1 MSVFNE
7 AIRNFLSPINQLLDD
22 EKITEIMING
32 PKDIFIEKDGLLIK
46 TPAKF
51 RDEDDLRSAVRA
63 IAQSVGR
70 IIDNEHPFL
79 DAYMSDGSRVSVV
92 IPPLSK
98 AGTTVTIR
106 KFSQKKLGLKDL
118 IDKGSLSKEAAR
130 FLDICVFLGKNV
142 LVSGG
147 TGSGK
152 TTMLNVLGQRIP
164 AGQRLITIE
173 DSLELQIET
182 EHVVN
187 LVSRKGDEAKNL
199 PPVSIRDLVHSAMR
213 MRPDRIV
220 VGEVRSEEALDL
232 IQVMNT
238 GHHGSMGTIHAN
250 NPKDA
255 CVRLEMLC
263 LLGDTK
269 IPPELMRL
277 MISSAVQVI
286 VHCERLSDGSRKTI
300 AITEVCGLDQGK
312 NYLVKDIF
320 RFVQKNKDTQTGKI
334 EGEMVP
340 CDYVPTFFE
349 EIRVNK
355 LPFPRE
361 SFQGPAW
368 VSALKKSA

>member
-7 AIRNFLSPINQLLDD
+7 AIRNFLSPINSFLDD
-22 EKITEIMING
+22 DKVTEIMVNG
-32 PKDIFIEKDGLLIK
+32 PKEIFIEKDGILIK

-51 RDEDDLRSAVRA
+51 RDEDDLSSAVRA

-70 IIDNEHPFL
+70 MIDQDHPYL
-79 DAYMSDGSRVSVV
+79 DAHMSDGSRVAVI
-92 IPPLSK
+92 IPPLAK

-106 KFSQKKLGLKDL
+106 KFSAKKLGLKDL
-118 IDKGSLSKEAAR
+118 IEKNSLSKEAAR
-130 FLDICVFLGKNV
+130 FLDICVYLGKNI

-164 AGQRLITIE
+164 STQRLITIE
-173 DSLELQIET
+173 DSLELQIEAN
-182 EHVVN
+182 HVVS
-187 LVSRKGDEAKNL
+187 LVSRKADPGKNL
-199 PPVSIRDLVHSAMR
+199 AAVTIRDLVHSAMR
-213 MRPDRIV
+213 MRPDRLV
-220 VGEVRSEEALDL
+220 VGEVRSDEALDL
-232 IQVMNT
+232 VQVMNT

-255 CVRLEMLC
+255 CIRLEMLC

-269 IPPELMRL
+269 IPPQLMRL

-286 VHCERLSDGSRKTI
+286 VHCERLPDGQRRTI
-300 AITEVCGLDQGK
+300 SICELVGLDNAQ
-312 NYLVKDIF
+312 NYLVRDIF
-320 RFVQKNKDTQTGKI
+320 RFVQKSRDSQTGRI
-334 EGEMVP
+334 DGELVP
-340 CDYVPTFFE
+340 CDYIPSFFE

-355 LPFPRE
+355 LPFPKE
-361 SFQGPAW
+361 NFHGPAW

>member
-7 AIRNFLSPINQLLDD
+7 AIRNFLSPINQFLDD

-32 PKDIFIEKDGLLIK
+32 PKDIFIEKDGVLIK

-51 RDEDDLRSAVRA
+51 HDEDDLRSAVRA

-70 IIDNEHPFL
+70 IIDNEHPYL
-79 DAYMSDGSRVSVV
+79 DAYMTDGSRVAVI
-92 IPPLSK
+92 IPPLAK
-98 AGTTVTIR
+98 AGTIVTIR
-106 KFSQKKLGLKDL
+106 KFSAKKLGLKDL

-130 FLDICVFLGKNV
+130 FLDICVYLGKNI

-173 DSLELQIET
+173 DSLELQIDAN
-182 EHVVN
+182 HVVN
-187 LVSRKGDEAKNL
+187 LVSRKADPGKNL
-199 PPVSIRDLVHSAMR
+199 EAITIRNLVHSAMR
-213 MRPDRIV
+213 MRPDRLV
-220 VGEVRSEEALDL
+220 VGEVRGDEALDL
-232 IQVMNT
+232 VQVMNT

-255 CVRLEMLC
+255 CIRLEMLC

-269 IPPELMRL
+269 IPAELMRL

-286 VHCERLSDGSRKTI
+286 VHCERLPDGSRRTL
-300 AITEVCGLDQGK
+300 AICELLGLDALK
-312 NYLVKDIF
+312 NYVVKDIF

-334 EGEMVP
+334 EGEIVP
-340 CDYVPTFFE
+340 CDYVPSFFE

-355 LPFPRE
+355 LPFPKE
-361 SFQGPAW
+361 NFQGPSW
-368 VSALKKSA
+368 VTALKKSA